1 MKPEIV
7 EQNKIL
13 ELRVGSHLYGTNT
26 ENSDEDFCGVFI
38 PPINYYFGLD
48 SVNEADLSIK
58 SKLENGRN
66 SKDAIDR
73 KFYELRK
80 FVKLAID
87 NNPSIIEMLF
97 VNKENIVFY
106 NYFGEALLDN
116 KHLFPYKECYHR
128 FKGYAIS
135 QTKKMLVKSGN
146 MKDLKLGLDLLE
158 EVARE
163 EISSKYMFEVES
175 ILCHSPYFGDNGNQ
189 HLLVGDIYIQKNITI
204 KRAIEQIQERVSKF
218 GNRKDLVEDYGFDV
232 KFASHSVR
240 LLKQC
245 KELLDTGEI
254 VFPLKEKDLILDIKR
269 GKYNLQEVNDLI
281 EDCQADCDIS
291 FEKSELPKKPRYD
304 EINKLLMRS
313 LKDWFHCY

>member
-97 VNKENIVFY
+97 VNKENVVFH
-106 NYFGEALLDN
+106 NYFGESLLDN

-146 MKDLKLGLDLLE
+146 MKDLKLGLKFLE
-158 EVARE
+158 EVAKE
-163 EISSKYMFEVES
+163 EISSKFIFEVQNV
-175 ILCHSPYFGDNGNQ
+175 LCQSPYFGDNGNQ
-189 HLLVGDIYIQKNITI
+189 HLFVGDIYIQKNITI
-204 KRAIEQIQERVSKF
+204 KRAIEQIQERVNKF

-232 KFASHSVR
+232 KFSSHAVR
-240 LLKQC
+240 LLMQC

-254 VFPLKEKDLILDIKR
+254 IFPLKEKDLILDIKR
-269 GKYNLQEVNDLI
+269 GKFNLQEVNDLI
-281 EDCQADCDIS
+281 EHCQNECDIS
-291 FEKSELPKKPRYD
+291 FEKSHLPKKPRYD
-304 EINKLLMRS
+304 KINNLLIVN
-313 LKDWFHCY
+313 LKDWFMCY

>member
-1 MKPEIV
+1 MKIDIEK
-7 EQNKIL
+7 QKIL
-13 ELRVGSHLYGTNT
+13 ELRVGSFLYGTNT
-26 ENSDEDFCGVFI
+26 ENSDEDYCGVFI

-48 SVNEADLSIK
+48 KVEEMDLSIID
-58 SKLENGRN
+58 KLESGKN

-97 VNKENIVFY
+97 VNKKNIVYHNIFGGTLLY
-106 NYFGEALLDN
+106 NR
-116 KHLFPYKECYHR
+116 HLFPYKECYHR

-163 EISSKYMFEVES
+163 EISSKYIFEVES

-189 HLLVGDIYIQKNITI
+189 HLFVGDIYIQKNITI
-204 KRAIEQIQERVSKF
+204 KRAIEQIQERVNKF
-218 GNRKDLVEDYGFDV
+218 GNRKDLVEEYGFDC

-254 VFPLKEKDLILDIKR
+254 IFPLKEKDLILDIKR
-269 GKYNLQEVNDLI
+269 GKFNLQEVNDLI
-281 EDCQADCDIS
+281 EQCQADCDIS
-291 FEKSELPKKPRYD
+291 FEKSHLPKKPQYD
-304 EINKLLMRS
+304 EINKLLITN
-313 LKDWFHCY
+313 LKDWFMCY